1 MAILMKVLHMNLT
14 FGIVLSELN
23 KFLSKLKCKVSTF
36 MLIKE
41 FTRSHSPTHTAHVFV
56 FLECVTATER
66 QNGGLLLDTCCLYT
80 TETVTY
86 F

>member
-1 MAILMKVLHMNLT
+1 MKGLHLNPT
-14 FGIVLSELN
+14 FAIVLSLLN
-23 KFLSKLKCKVSTF
+23 KFLSKFKRKISMF

-41 FTRSHSPTHTAHVFV
+41 FTWSHSPAQTAHVFV
-56 FLECVTATER
+56 LLECVTATER

>member
-1 MAILMKVLHMNLT
+1 MKLLYLNPT
-14 FGIVLSELN
+14 FGIALSLLN
-23 KFLSKLKCKVSTF
+23 KFLSKLKCKMCMF

-41 FTRSHSPTHTAHVFV
+41 FTWSHSPTRTAHVFV
-56 FLECVTATER
+56 LLECVTATER